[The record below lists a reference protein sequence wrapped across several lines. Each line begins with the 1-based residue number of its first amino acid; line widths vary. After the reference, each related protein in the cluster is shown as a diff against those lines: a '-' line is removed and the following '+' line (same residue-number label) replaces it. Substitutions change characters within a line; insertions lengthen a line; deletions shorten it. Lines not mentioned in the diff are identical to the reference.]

1 MQDKSKLG
9 KRYVC
14 FECEL
19 KFYDLNKPDPVC
31 PKCGADQRN
40 DPSPDPRDTVLA
52 KLRGK
57 GGGGKSR
64 ENDIAEEEEPEE
76 GADIEDEEV
85 DEEEGETEEVVEEE

>member
-9 KRYVC
+9 KRYSC

-19 KFYDLNKPDPVC
+19 KFYDLNKPEPIC

-40 DPSPDPRDTVLA
+40 DLSPDPRDTVLA
-52 KLRGK
+52 KFRSK
-57 GGGGKSR
+57 GGGGKGR
-64 ENDIAEEEEPEE
+64 EDDLGEEEESEE
-76 GADIEDEEV
+76 GTDMEDEEI